1 MTYKDLQCQRVE
13 TLIHQTDVFDGDPG
27 EDHKCIRKYDY
38 MLRDGQNNLFKP
50 YRAEMI
56 SYMAN
61 NGAAWWGGGGPP
73 VNPLSSQAACLN
85 HLFPFREDAEAV
97 LAIARKISPDIVA
110 VLPIETDRY
119 APAYIQFEAV
129 SDEDHLNEG
138 CVTRGSN
145 CTSLDALIYAV
156 HKDGRKLLLPIEWKY
171 TEVYGDENKAEGTSG
186 QTRKGRYDGLMK
198 QSRQLLA
205 APKEPSVYYFEPF
218 YQLMRQTLWAEQ
230 MIAHGKTEEPKGAY
244 RETAAFKGIQR
255 DPVGQVL
262 APQGTAGFAGAHGG
276 TEGPQRSQQ
285 ETAPLKG
292 IQRETGDP
300 RTARRD
306 TEAQGV
312 AHPIAETL
320 RADDFIHVHVVP
332 CGNGELLRR
341 PFACSGKTLETTW
354 RAQLS
359 DQSKYWL
366 VCPEF
371 LLSQINGKKYGEVF
385 RYLQARYW

>member
-1 MTYKDLQCQRVE
+1 
-13 TLIHQTDVFDGDPG
+13 
-27 EDHKCIRKYDY
+27 
-38 MLRDGQNNLFKP
+38 
-50 YRAEMI
+50 MI

-97 LAIARKISPDIVA
+97 LAIARKISPDIAA
-110 VLPIETDRY
+110 VLPIETDHY

-171 TEVYGDENKAEGTSG
+171 TEVYGDDNKAEGTSG

-230 MIAHGKTEEPKGAY
+230 MIAHGKAEEPKGAY
-244 RETAAFKGIQR
+244 RETAALMGAYRGTAEPQTVRPETAGLTGAHQAAEELTSSQR
-255 DPVGQVL
+255 D
-262 APQGTAGFAGAHGG
+262 
-276 TEGPQRSQQ
+276 
-285 ETAPLKG
+285 TAPLKG
-292 IQRETGDP
+292 IQRETAQP
-300 RTARRD
+300 QTARRD
-306 TEAQGV
+306 TEVPGA
-312 AHPIAETL
+312 AHPIAERL
-320 RADDFIHVHVVP
+320 QADDFIHIHVVP
-332 CGNGELLRR
+332 SGNGELLRR
-341 PFACSGKTLETTW
+341 PFSCSGKTLETTW

-371 LLSQINGKKYGEVF
+371 LLSQLSGKKYGDVF